1 MAPSYASISSVS
13 AGLVAEQSSAR
24 KLVKYSELAINHI
37 LVLTYTVYIFYFI
50 LTHTNLLITIGI
62 NNI

>member
-1 MAPSYASISSVS
+1 MYV
-13 AGLVAEQSSAR
+13 GMNECMYECMHV
-24 KLVKYSELAINHI
+24 
-37 LVLTYTVYIFYFI
+37 TFTVYIFYFI